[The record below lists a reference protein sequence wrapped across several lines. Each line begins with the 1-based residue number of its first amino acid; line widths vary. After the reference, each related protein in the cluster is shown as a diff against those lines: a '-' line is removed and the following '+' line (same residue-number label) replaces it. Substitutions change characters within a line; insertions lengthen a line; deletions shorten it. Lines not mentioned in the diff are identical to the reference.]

1 MSDDPRK
8 YLRDTLDE
16 LDKYFEEMERDIQEA
31 VRKGLTGSRR
41 SFSPFMAGF
50 SFNLGPEGKP
60 AIQYFGNTPSIADG
74 YRSPL
79 TEQVVDEKNGVL
91 RLILDMPGVEKSDI
105 DLSVAE
111 DRVVVKAERGERRY
125 KAEIGLRGE
134 VEPESGKGEYKNGV
148 LEISFSLRD
157 KANKGYRRVD
167 IV

>member
-8 YLRDTLDE
+8 ELRDTLDA
-16 LDKYFEEMERDIQEA
+16 LDRYFEELEKEVQEA
-31 VRKGLTGSRR
+31 VRKGLSGSRR

-50 SFNLGPEGKP
+50 SFNLGPQGKP
-60 AIQYFGNTPSIADG
+60 AIQFFGNNPSMEG

-79 TEQVVDEKNGVL
+79 TEQVLDEKSGIL

-111 DRVVVKAERGERRY
+111 DKVVIKAERGARKY
-125 KAEIGLRGE
+125 KAEIGLRAE
-134 VEPESGKGEYKNGV
+134 VEPESGKAEYKNGV

-157 KANKGYRRVD
+157 KTNKGYRRVD